1 MCDNCYMTNWLI
13 LTATLPTAPSGLRVR
28 IWRALKSTHCATL
41 REGVYILPANANNA
55 RAFWDMDIAI
65 RDAGAESHLLELQA
79 RDDKQEA
86 GFMALFDRSESYADF
101 MQTLKDARKSFK
113 AAAETEIRKK
123 LRDLDVQLQTILG
136 ADFFPGRAAESAKI
150 SLRALRQEAER
161 QLSPGEPGIARGDI
175 TLLFASDYQGRT
187 WATRTRPWVDRL
199 ATAWLVQR
207 FIDKTPTF
215 IWLANDKKCPK
226 NALGFDFDGATF
238 THVGE
243 RVTFEAMS
251 AAFALDKDPGIKRL
265 GHLVHFVDVGGIP
278 VDEAPG
284 LELVVR
290 GLQAQHADDDAL
302 LAASMPLFDALY
314 AGLRASE

>member
-1 MCDNCYMTNWLI
+1 MTNWLI
-13 LTATLPTAPSGLRVR
+13 LTATLPTTPSGLRVR

-55 RAFWDMDIAI
+55 QAFWDMDIAI
-65 RDAGAESHLLELQA
+65 RDASAESHLLELQA

-86 GFMALFDRSESYADF
+86 SFMALFDRSESYADF
-101 MQTLKDARKSFK
+101 MQALKDARKSFK

-123 LRDLDVQLQTILG
+123 LRDLEVQLQTILG
-136 ADFFPGRAAESAKI
+136 ADFFPGRAAESAKS
-150 SLRALRQEAER
+150 SLRALRHETER
-161 QLSPGEPGIARGDI
+161 QLSPGEPGIAKGEI
-175 TLLFASDYQGRT
+175 TALIASDYQART

-207 FIDKTPTF
+207 FIDKKPTF

-226 NALGFDFDGATF
+226 SALGFDFDGATF

-243 RVTFEAMS
+243 RVTFEVMS
-251 AAFALDKDPGIKRL
+251 ASFALDNDPGIKRL